1 MVLKSGKTKADGQ
14 FAPNGLLGT
23 STREKMQT
31 VGRKCESVQDVI
43 LQAGEDPNR
52 RRYIALGF

>member
-1 MVLKSGKTKADGQ
+1 MVLKSRKTKADGQ

-23 STREKMQT
+23 STCEKMQT
-31 VGRKCESVQDVI
+31 VGRKCESV